1 MQSIST
7 QGGVEGKLLLLD
19 WGGLEDKLLV
29 RREGWEVVVLV
40 NATLNLLLGAF
51 NCPVILSRRFHRQVY
66 FYF

>member
-29 RREGWEVVVLV
+29 RREGW
-40 NATLNLLLGAF
+40 TCG
-51 NCPVILSRRFHRQVY
+51 CIS
-66 FYF
+66 

>member
-51 NCPVILSRRFHRQVY
+51 NCPVLLSRRFHRQVY